1 MVIIKSLK
9 YRMRQFQTRTSIEFN
24 VKVKVAA
31 AAGTYTEFVSF
42 GGLWMWLMRAKR
54 DLLYGESGCKF
65 TNRKSTQV
73 TVEDSTL
80 SRYRG
85 DKMNKLKEAPH
96 FAQLGSYAKFANAR
110 KRSCRAG
117 KFAANVQE
125 PA

>member
-1 MVIIKSLK
+1 
-9 YRMRQFQTRTSIEFN
+9 
-24 VKVKVAA
+24 
-31 AAGTYTEFVSF
+31 
-42 GGLWMWLMRAKR
+42 MRAKR
-54 DLLYGESGCKF
+54 DLFHGESGCRF
-65 TNRKSTQV
+65 TNRKSIQR
-73 TVEDSTL
+73 TVKDSTL

-110 KRSCRAG
+110 KRSLRAG